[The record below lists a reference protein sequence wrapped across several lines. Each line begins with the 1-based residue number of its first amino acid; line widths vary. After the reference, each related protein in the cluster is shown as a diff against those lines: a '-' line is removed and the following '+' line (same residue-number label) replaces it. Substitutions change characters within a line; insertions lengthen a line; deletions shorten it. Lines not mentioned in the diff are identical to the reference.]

1 MHDVRASRQET
12 GIRSRLP
19 AMRTRRR
26 SADHAAFPRLGL
38 IALAAA
44 IFVSMSTEFLPGGLL
59 PDIAATYDRPVTDV
73 GQLITV
79 FAATVILTA
88 TPLAILTRRV
98 PRKPLA
104 VSGLIGIAMA
114 TALTALAP
122 TFEVLLVARA
132 LGGMAHGLFWA
143 VAAAYAADLVPASRL
158 GRATAITAAGGS
170 LAGVLG
176 VPLGNALGQ
185 LLGWRAAFAAL
196 AVCAALAV
204 VLVAALLPPVS
215 VKARTAE
222 TTATPRTPSTLPGI
236 LLVCGII
243 LFVVIG
249 QTTFGTYSVVWLTEV
264 ASIPAKT
271 LPLYLLGTGVAAF
284 LAVTA
289 VGHVAD
295 RYPRA
300 ALLVAVALVAV
311 LMASFPLA
319 LAWGL
324 PALIVVALAQS
335 MAFAVAPMLLQARM
349 MRIASPRQR
358 STAAALQTTAFN
370 ISIGGGAVV
379 GAVVVG
385 AWGLDALPA
394 LSALLTATGLC
405 VLLAST
411 SSAGTPA
418 TVPMPRS
425 TSTPPGVSDVL

>member
-1 MHDVRASRQET
+1 
-12 GIRSRLP
+12 
-19 AMRTRRR
+19 
-26 SADHAAFPRLGL
+26 
-38 IALAAA
+38 
-44 IFVSMSTEFLPGGLL
+44 
-59 PDIAATYDRPVTDV
+59 
-73 GQLITV
+73 
-79 FAATVILTA
+79 
-88 TPLAILTRRV
+88 
-98 PRKPLA
+98 
-104 VSGLIGIAMA
+104 
-114 TALTALAP
+114 
-122 TFEVLLVARA
+122 VLLVARA